1 MKQLPNVL
9 SGLRILLA
17 MGLLLIPSL
26 GLAFYVLYLIC
37 GLTDILDG
45 ALARR
50 LKAESSFGS
59 RLDSAADFLLV
70 CILLCL
76 LIPVIQPGGEVLIW
90 VVVIGL
96 LRLLAAC
103 TVRVRFGHWCFL
115 HTWGNKLTGGL
126 LFLYPLTLDLAPS
139 SGIQYFL
146 CIIATLTA
154 IEEILIELTAKT
166 WDANRKSIFLPEETT

>member
-17 MGLLLIPSL
+17 IGLLLIPPL
-26 GLAFYVLYLIC
+26 GLTFYVLYLIC

-50 LKAESSFGS
+50 LQAESSFGS
-59 RLDSAADFLLV
+59 RLDSFADFLLV
-70 CILLCL
+70 CILLWL
-76 LIPVIQPGGEVLIW
+76 LIPVIVPSGVVLIW
-90 VVVIGL
+90 VVGIGL

-103 TVRVRFGHWCFL
+103 TARIRFGRWCFL

-126 LFLYPLTLDLAPS
+126 LFLYPLS
-139 SGIQYFL
+139 L
-146 CIIATLTA
+146 CIVPSGGMQYTLCSIATLTA
-154 IEEILIELTAKT
+154 IEELLIELTSKT
-166 WDANRKSIFLPEETT
+166 WNANRKTIFLPEETT

>member
-17 MGLLLIPSL
+17 MGLLLIPPL
-26 GLAFYVLYLIC
+26 GLSFYVLYLMC

-45 ALARR
+45 FLARR
-50 LKAESSFGS
+50 LQAESSFGS
-59 RLDSAADFLLV
+59 RLDSVADFLLV
-70 CILLCL
+70 CILLWR
-76 LIPVIQPGGEVLIW
+76 LIPVIQPSGAVLIW
-90 VVVIGL
+90 VLGIAL

-103 TVRVRFGHWCFL
+103 TAKIRFGHWCFL

-126 LFLYPLTLDLAPS
+126 LFLYPLSLGILPS
-139 SGIQYFL
+139 GGMQHFL

-154 IEEILIELTAKT
+154 TEELLIELTAKT
-166 WDANRKSIFLPEETT
+166 WNTNRISIFVPEASA